1 MTAIKVGGHKPIKIA
16 NDWFCEYVKRY
27 TENKILLTTE
37 LNTSTSGKGILRF
50 LFVFIDI
57 NIKISK

>member
-16 NDWFCEYVKRY
+16 NDLLSVYVKRY

-37 LNTSTSGKGILRF
+37 PNTSISAKGILGF
-50 LFVFIDI
+50 LFSFIDI